1 MESDFRCDLLVE
13 NLIVIEFKAVT
24 EMNPA
29 FDAKL

>member
-1 MESDFRCDLLVE
+1 LLVE

-29 FDAKL
+29 FDAKLWIIWNY